1 MFFNLEKQVKKYKIK
16 TNELAYV
23 GANLGQNINEFKSL
37 FNNPVIHLFEPQK
50 HVFNNL
56 KKSYSNDNSLRF
68 YNFALGSKT
77 SNVEMHINT
86 NNFNQSSS
94 ILKPTGTIDYHRG
107 ILFAGTETIEVKKFS
122 DLKLNKVTFIN
133 IDVQGYE
140 LEVLKGC
147 GNALKNIHYIMTE
160 VNRKEMYKD
169 CPLVKDLDKFLK
181 DFNFIRVKTVWWD
194 KTIPWGDALYV
205 KSSKVTLYNK
215 LNSFFWNKLQSF
227 KGYFFLLSIPK
238 KIKNKLT
245 Y

>member
-68 YNFALGSKT
+68 YNFALGSKA

-122 DLKLNKVTFIN
+122 DLINLSCPILIGNIFKLSNLRFDCN
-133 IDVQGYE
+133 ISRDGISSLHGKHQVAQ
-140 LEVLKGC
+140 KF
-147 GNALKNIHYIMTE
+147 NTRIF
-160 VNRKEMYKD
+160 
-169 CPLVKDLDKFLK
+169 PL
-181 DFNFIRVKTVWWD
+181 
-194 KTIPWGDALYV
+194 
-205 KSSKVTLYNK
+205 
-215 LNSFFWNKLQSF
+215 
-227 KGYFFLLSIPK
+227 
-238 KIKNKLT
+238 
-245 Y
+245 